1 MNNDNVNKP
10 QHYCYGKYECIDVL
24 QDILK
29 GVSGVEAFCIGN
41 AIKYLWRYK
50 HKNGEEDLK
59 KARWYLDKA
68 IQLNED
74 KIDFQNMETAE
85 IENLIG
91 GVKSENR

>member
-1 MNNDNVNKP
+1 MSNDNVNKP

-29 GVSGVEAFCIGN
+29 DVSGVEAFCIGN

-74 KIDFQNMETAE
+74 KIDFQKMGTAE
-85 IENLIG
+85 IENLTG